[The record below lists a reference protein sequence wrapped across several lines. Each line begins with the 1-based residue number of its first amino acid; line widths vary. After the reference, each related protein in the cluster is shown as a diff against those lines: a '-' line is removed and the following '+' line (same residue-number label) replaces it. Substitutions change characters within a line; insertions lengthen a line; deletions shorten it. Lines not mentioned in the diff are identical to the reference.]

1 MAVWDRTEKSIL
13 SLVRQLTEE
22 AKTALKKELELGKAE
37 ISEHVAKYGRHAVII
52 ATGAL
57 LAYGGLIVLLICLG
71 ILISWGLMRSGLDEM
86 VAIFAGLGLVA
97 LLAIAVGM
105 ALALF
110 FVKKLKALSP
120 LPKKTVNEAK
130 ALTAAVTGKEPQL
143 RAVTPP
149 REIKQSSTEAQADVR
164 RIRHDLSDT
173 VEELKERLT
182 KMAAGI
188 KRQAKVLVKPFG
200 YTQEMDELMAAS
212 DLALGKPGGLTT
224 SEALAKDLVFVI
236 VNPIPGQ
243 EERNS
248 DHLLEAAAAIRCNNL
263 PTLAYKLDRL
273 LADRARF
280 ASMKANARALAH
292 PNAARDIVQKL
303 IKLS

>member
-1 MAVWDRTEKSIL
+1 M
-13 SLVRQLTEE
+13 VRQLTEE

-37 ISEHVAKYGRHAVII
+37 ISEHAAKYGRHGVII

-105 ALALF
+105 ALALL
-110 FVKKLKALSP
+110 FVKKLKSLSP

-182 KMAAGI
+182 LRSLGKAAT
-188 KRQAKVLVKPFG
+188 QHVKAHPV
-200 YTQEMDELMAAS
+200 Q
-212 DLALGKPGGLTT
+212 LALAGVGVGFVTYLIIRQKSLGRAEKLAKNTEGFVTGPSNKNGGIFRKLGGVLRGIELLRHAHAAFASNKHDSTRGGLPVR
-224 SEALAKDLVFVI
+224 D
-236 VNPIPGQ
+236 PI
-243 EERNS
+243 E
-248 DHLLEAAAAIRCNNL
+248 D
-263 PTLAYKLDRL
+263 
-273 LADRARF
+273 
-280 ASMKANARALAH
+280 
-292 PNAARDIVQKL
+292 
-303 IKLS
+303 

>member
-1 MAVWDRTEKSIL
+1 MAPRYLTWHSGCSRKTMALWDRTEKSIL

-37 ISEHVAKYGRHAVII
+37 ISEHAAKYGRHGIII

-105 ALALF
+105 ALALL
-110 FVKKLKALSP
+110 FVKKLKSLSP

-182 KMAAGI
+182 LRSLGKAAT
-188 KRQAKVLVKPFG
+188 QHVKAHPV
-200 YTQEMDELMAAS
+200 Q
-212 DLALGKPGGLTT
+212 LALAGVGVGFVTYLIIRQKSLGRA
-224 SEALAKDLVFVI
+224 EKLAKNTERFVTGPSNKNGGI
-236 VNPIPGQ
+236 F
-243 EERNS
+243 R
-248 DHLLEAAAAIRCNNL
+248 
-263 PTLAYKLDRL
+263 KLGAVLRL
-273 LADRARF
+273 
-280 ASMKANARALAH
+280 S
-292 PNAARDIVQKL
+292 L
-303 IKLS
+303 IHI